1 MTATELDQ
9 NTAAFNT
16 EFKHRAA
23 VFITGMTPAVVTET
37 LCMLLRGECHSHLTS
52 GKNHR
57 FKPTEIHIITTRGDD
72 ATNSADVFIK
82 QWKTHG
88 LVEVLNC
95 LKEYGV
101 KDITIDLWFI
111 TKGADVKECW
121 VDSTTNKLAFEN
133 SGINLTDWN
142 TLKIRAY
149 NANSA
154 GSGDELSDIR
164 TEAEN
169 SIAGDYVARVL
180 RGLTHNSDG
189 SDAGDRAIHASMAGG
204 RKTMSGYMKGAMWLL
219 GRAQDRLSH
228 VLVDSDLEANKDW
241 SLALIVGEANKRK
254 ATKSNYLLQGEK
266 NEITHSGAGHQAIT
280 LTDVPFVRLGALLAL
295 SPSQSKLSYS
305 ELVTWAETRLKSA
318 AASTISMIL
327 DCTTQAIDFN
337 EQKVNLRGQKFY
349 LLLLLA
355 AQKKHKIDD
364 GWVRVGFP
372 FMTSDEVTRFEN
384 AWSKAEDNG
393 LESNSTK
400 HKSGHDV
407 AVGQK
412 PYYWSKTVSPLMTN
426 INNDKAISAIV
437 HHTPNAGDGLVVS
450 RDTSAFG
457 EPDGPAQKAF
467 KISDRVTV
475 EIRNFGGDTKDLV
488 IVDDGFKQIPQ

>member
-9 NTAAFNT
+9 NTPAFNK
-16 EFKHRAA
+16 FKHRAA

-180 RGLTHNSDG
+180 RGLTHG

-228 VLVDSDLEANKDW
+228 VLVDSDLEVANWKRKP
-241 SLALIVGEANKRK
+241 IVGETAKRAN
-254 ATKSNYLLQGEK
+254 TKDNYLLQGEK

-295 SPSQSKLSYS
+295 SPSQSKLSS
-305 ELVTWAETRLKSA
+305 
-318 AASTISMIL
+318 
-327 DCTTQAIDFN
+327 DF
-337 EQKVNLRGQKFY
+337 L
-349 LLLLLA
+349 
-355 AQKKHKIDD
+355 I
-364 GWVRVGFP
+364 P
-372 FMTSDEVTRFEN
+372 
-384 AWSKAEDNG
+384 
-393 LESNSTK
+393 
-400 HKSGHDV
+400 
-407 AVGQK
+407 
-412 PYYWSKTVSPLMTN
+412 
-426 INNDKAISAIV
+426 
-437 HHTPNAGDGLVVS
+437 AGV
-450 RDTSAFG
+450 
-457 EPDGPAQKAF
+457 
-467 KISDRVTV
+467 
-475 EIRNFGGDTKDLV
+475 
-488 IVDDGFKQIPQ
+488 